1 VDSFSRK
8 LKTRIY
14 HSYTQDATVFPLLR
28 ARGGYMVVIIQA
40 KIALVGDGTV
50 GKTSLVNSFTGK
62 TSFMEAYKMTIGVN
76 IVVHSTERDNGIK
89 INLCIWDLGGQP
101 RFESVRGSFYKG
113 SQLIVY
119 VYDLTNKESFN
130 NLVNWLDEVH
140 KSVPVSNY
148 SGIVVGN
155 KADLDEYRV
164 VALENAREFSETKG
178 FQYIEASAKDGT
190 GTLEL
195 IDLLAENVLKK
206 NSIRNDNHSTQNIV
220 TQIGIVSGPSLTSF
234 F

>member
-8 LKTRIY
+8 LKTRIH
-14 HSYTQDATVFPLLR
+14 HSFIQEPTFPLLR
-28 ARGGYMVVIIQA
+28 ARGGYIMVIIQA

-62 TSFMEAYKMTIGVN
+62 TSFLEAYKMTIGVN
-76 IVVHSTERDNGIK
+76 IVVHSTERDNGTK
-89 INLCIWDLGGQP
+89 INLCIWDLGGQE
-101 RFESVRGSFYKG
+101 RFNVVRPQFYKG

-119 VYDLTNKESFN
+119 VYDLTNKETFD

-148 SGIVVGN
+148 KGILVGN
-155 KADLDEYRV
+155 KVDLNEYRV
-164 VALENAREFSETKG
+164 VDIENAREFSEIQG

-190 GTLEL
+190 GTLDL
-195 IDLLAENVLKK
+195 IDMLAENVLKK
-206 NSIRNDNHSTQNIV
+206 NSIQDDKYSTQSIV
-220 TQIGIVSGPSLTSF
+220 KEIGIVSEPSLTSF

>member
-1 VDSFSRK
+1 MDSFSRK

-14 HSYTQDATVFPLLR
+14 HSFIQDSPVFPLLR
-28 ARGGYMVVIIQA
+28 ARGEYIVVIIQA

-62 TSFMEAYKMTIGVN
+62 TSFMESYKMTIGVN
-76 IVVHSTERDNGIK
+76 IVVHSTERDNGTK

-119 VYDLTNKESFN
+119 VYDLTNRESFD
-130 NLVNWLDEVH
+130 NLANWLDEVH
-140 KSVPVSNY
+140 KSVPVSTYN
-148 SGIVVGN
+148 GILVGN
-155 KADLDEYRV
+155 KADLDEYRIV
-164 VALENAREFSETKG
+164 DLENAREFSETQG

-195 IDLLAENVLKK
+195 IDMLAENVLKK
-206 NSIRNDNHSTQNIV
+206 NSIQDDKHSIQNLV
-220 TQIGIVSGPSLTSF
+220 KQIGIVSGPSLTSF